1 MAERQQRPRTHRPT
15 IFVRAYDLD
24 FDRVA
29 LNARLT
35 HEEKIR
41 LLVLLQHVWTN
52 GDDVYYESVDPDQ
65 LEGEIQAFRPE
76 IEQRMAA

>member
-1 MAERQQRPRTHRPT
+1 MTQNRSKNRST
-15 IFVRAYDLD
+15 IFLRAYDLD

-52 GDDVYYESVDPDQ
+52 GQDVYFDDVQREQ
-65 LEGEIQAFRPE
+65 LHAEIQAFGPE
-76 IEQRMAA
+76 IEERLAA